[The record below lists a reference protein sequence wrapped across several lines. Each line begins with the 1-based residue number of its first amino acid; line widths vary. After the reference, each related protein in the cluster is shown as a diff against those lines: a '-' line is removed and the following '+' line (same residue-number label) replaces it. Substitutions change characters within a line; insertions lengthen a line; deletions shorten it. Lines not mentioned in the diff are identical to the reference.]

1 MKSPA
6 IVNGQEIVGIL
17 SAHPHGIKIS
27 QLFEITTRR
36 FGNGMRFH
44 IGFHIGLDFDDLLTY
59 LESHGQIAIACGM
72 AFASFPLA
80 IAE

>member
-6 IVNGQEIVGIL
+6 IVNGQEIVAIV
-17 SAHPHGIKIS
+17 SVHPHGIGIS

-36 FGNGMRFH
+36 FGNGIRFH
-44 IGFHIGLDFDDLLTY
+44 ISFHIGLDFDELLTY
-59 LESHGQIAIACGM
+59 LESHGQIAIACGI

-80 IAE
+80 IAQ